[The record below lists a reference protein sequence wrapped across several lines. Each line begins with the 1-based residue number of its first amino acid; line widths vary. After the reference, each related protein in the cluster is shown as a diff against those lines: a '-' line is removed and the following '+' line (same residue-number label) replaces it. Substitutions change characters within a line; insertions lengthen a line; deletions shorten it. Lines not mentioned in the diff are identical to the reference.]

1 MKKRNYL
8 VVLGVLCL
16 GALTGCG
23 SGVEGS
29 VKTYGDSDALL
40 EAQKEMTSPNPT
52 YVESSTP
59 PSLDPQGNE
68 SGNDVENKDGNKPGK
83 KPEDVNVDKKDLE
96 VTKNSKVK
104 AKAEHSKVETLGG
117 ANSTKTKIRVSGVT
131 SDETEVWFFETVEFP
146 STVETAPLN
155 YMGDAYGITY
165 VCYNGVIF
173 AIDIATGNIS
183 WVNKEFSGDTGENV
197 NCHLPRPDG
206 HLYVS
211 GYYGPDFMEIDEN
224 GKTVKRIDHL
234 LGDEYYW
241 PLSMEITQDEKGL
254 LLYYQSNAKYALLN
268 LEDYSAKKFDNN

>member
-23 SGVEGS
+23 SGVERT
-29 VKTYGDSDALL
+29 VKTYGDSDALV
-40 EAQKEMTSPNPT
+40 EAQKETTSPKPT
-52 YVESSTP
+52 YVESTTP
-59 PSLDPQGNE
+59 PSLDPQNSE
-68 SGNDVENKDGNKPGK
+68 SNKPGK
-83 KPEDVNVDKKDLE
+83 KPEGVNADKKDLE

-104 AKAEHSKVETLGG
+104 AKAEYSKVETLGG
-117 ANSTKTKIRVSGVT
+117 ANTNKIKIRVSGVT
-131 SDETEVWFFETVEFP
+131 SDETEVWFFETEEFP
-146 STVETAPLN
+146 STEETAPLN

-165 VCYNGVIF
+165 VFYNGVIF

-183 WVNKEFSGDTGENV
+183 WVNKEFSRDTGENV

-234 LGDEYYW
+234 LDDEYYW

-254 LLYYQSNAKYALLN
+254 LVYYQSNAKYALLN